1 MFVSTW
7 TLRLTTWSLTQCADG
22 VHREAQQRMFSP
34 DAASGK
40 VSDPQQLNRHK
51 DEALL
56 ASVDFRLP
64 FRKKNP
70 APCLHRP
77 PLIHSHPLTSAPL
90 SPGAPSESSSVSPAV
105 RTHSSRLPFSS
116 FLRAAAPCFACRAQ
130 GRTLCCS
137 LLCQH
142 AASAGQRR
150 DRTDGK
156 QSSGPRRVQ
165 CGG

>member
-7 TLRLTTWSLTQCADG
+7 ALRLTTWSLTQCAVG

-34 DAASGK
+34 DVASGK
-40 VSDPQQLNRHK
+40 VPDPQQLNQRK
-51 DEALL
+51 DEPLL
-56 ASVDFRLP
+56 ASVDFRVPVFTARLSFILTHSLAP
-64 FRKKNP
+64 
-70 APCLHRP
+70 PCLQ
-77 PLIHSHPLTSAPL
+77 
-90 SPGAPSESSSVSPAV
+90 GAPSASSSVSPAV

-116 FLRAAAPCFACRAQ
+116 FRAAAPCFACRAR

-165 CGG
+165 RGG

>member
-1 MFVSTW
+1 
-7 TLRLTTWSLTQCADG
+7 
-22 VHREAQQRMFSP
+22 MFSP
-34 DAASGK
+34 DAASGE

-56 ASVDFRLP
+56 ASVGFRLP
-64 FRKKNP
+64 FRKKKT

-77 PLIHSHPLTSAPL
+77 PLIHSHPLTSAPS
-90 SPGAPSESSSVSPAV
+90 SPGAPSASSSVSPAA

-116 FLRAAAPCFACRAQ
+116 FRAAAPCFACRAQ

-142 AASAGQRR
+142 AASACRAAAGSDRWKTKQRPP
-150 DRTDGK
+150 
-156 QSSGPRRVQ
+156 QSAVRRMIAAM
-165 CGG
+165 GRSRS